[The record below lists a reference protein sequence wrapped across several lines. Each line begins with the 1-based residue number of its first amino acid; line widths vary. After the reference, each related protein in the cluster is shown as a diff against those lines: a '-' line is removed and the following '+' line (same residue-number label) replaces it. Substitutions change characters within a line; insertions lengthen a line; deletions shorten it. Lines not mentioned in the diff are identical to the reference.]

1 MQINSN
7 YSMQNYSNRNCKKPC
22 FQARLSEDLSK
33 KLYAEAKRAH
43 ETERFNTAVKELNSW
58 GRRDSVITESVDLD
72 NGDVSL
78 SLGNE
83 KLSTLYG
90 GNLNVNKGMTLYGQF
105 FSLEKQDIL
114 DAEEDIIKNVENN
127 KKEAILK
134 IIETPRY
141 IERLTGEENPTLRQL
156 DTAIDSLS
164 EVELMEYRFGLHDRV
179 NDSNDLIKFDVEI

>member
-58 GRRDSVITESVDLD
+58 GRKDSVITESVDLD

-114 DAEEDIIKNVENN
+114 DAEEDIIKN
-127 KKEAILK
+127 
-134 IIETPRY
+134 
-141 IERLTGEENPTLRQL
+141 GFSQ
-156 DTAIDSLS
+156 
-164 EVELMEYRFGLHDRV
+164 
-179 NDSNDLIKFDVEI
+179 